1 MLSYSLSRW
10 PEADGE
16 RERASGQQYLNVDLL
31 DDHVCTATTGEE
43 AVEILW
49 EGTGVIYFGFP

>member
-16 RERASGQQYLNVDLL
+16 RERASGQQYLDLL
-31 DDHVCTATTGEE
+31 DDHVFAATTGEE

>member
-10 PEADGE
+10 PEDDGE
-16 RERASGQQYLNVDLL
+16 RERASGQQYLDLL
-31 DDHVCTATTGEE
+31 DDHVFAATTGEE